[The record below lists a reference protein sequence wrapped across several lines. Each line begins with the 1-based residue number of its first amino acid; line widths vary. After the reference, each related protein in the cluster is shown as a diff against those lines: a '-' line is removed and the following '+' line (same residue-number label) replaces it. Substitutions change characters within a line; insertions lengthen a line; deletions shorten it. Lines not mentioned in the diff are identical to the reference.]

1 MSPASSTLTR
11 CFLIFLLS
19 VQGPLVLA
27 WDSVGHRLSAAV
39 ALEFVETETIDE
51 LLRILQA
58 HPRYQQDFLEQMP
71 DYVDQSSTIALA
83 QWLLG
88 QAAYWPDIARGL
100 PDSERQKYNRPS
112 WHYTDGAWVRDSSPF
127 QGNVY
132 VGIEPFTDIDGPGG
146 ESIRTEQ
153 QVNNVVTG
161 IDYNAAVLTDANA
174 PMAERAVALCWVLHL
189 IGDIHQPLHTGS
201 LFSATLFERGDR
213 GGNAIPIGESNL
225 HSRWDRALAEG
236 GVAAEL
242 PLLIERVSGF
252 SQPLIKG
259 VESDWTAWMNE
270 SRGNLRS
277 IVYTEAMR
285 QAIVTADSNGSKL
298 GSQTLDAAYVTQ
310 MQNVSR
316 QRLGLA
322 GLRLAIFFE
331 NELP

>member
-11 CFLIFLLS
+11 CFLIFLLGA
-19 VQGPLVLA
+19 QGPLVLA

-39 ALEFVETETIDE
+39 ALEFMETETIDE

-58 HPRYQQDFLEQMP
+58 QPRYQQDFLEQVP
-71 DYVDQSSTIALA
+71 DYVDQSNTMELAL
-83 QWLLG
+83 WLLG

-100 PDSERQKYNRPS
+100 PDSERQRYNRPS

-132 VGIEPFTDIDGPGG
+132 VGIEPFTDIDGPSG

-153 QVNNVVTG
+153 QVNNIVTG

-201 LFSATLFERGDR
+201 LFSATLFARGDR

-242 PLLIERVSGF
+242 PLLIERVSRF
-252 SQPLIKG
+252 SEPPIKG

-270 SRGNLRS
+270 SRGSLKS

-285 QAIVTADSNGSKL
+285 EAIVAADSSGSEL
-298 GSQTLDAAYVTQ
+298 GTHTLDAAYVTQ
-310 MQNVSR
+310 MQSISR

>member
-1 MSPASSTLTR
+1 MPLNRSILVR
-11 CFLIFLLS
+11 CLLLVLLS
-19 VQGPLVLA
+19 VQVPLVLA

-39 ALEFVETETIDE
+39 ALEFVEPQTAEKLI
-51 LLRILQA
+51 RILQA
-58 HPRYQQDFLEQMP
+58 HPRYQQDFLAQIP
-71 DYVDQSSTIALA
+71 DYVDQSDNTALA

-112 WHYTDGAWVRDSSPF
+112 WHYTDGAWVRDSAPF

-132 VGIEPFTDIDGPGG
+132 VGIGPFSDIEGISGDA
-146 ESIRTEQ
+146 IRSEQ

-161 IDYNAAVLTDANA
+161 IDYNAAVLTDADA
-174 PMAERAVALCWVLHL
+174 PPADRAIALCWVLHL

-201 LFSATLFERGDR
+201 LFSASLFARGDR

-252 SQPLIKG
+252 TRPQIQG

-270 SRGNLRS
+270 SRGSLKS

-285 QAIVTADSNGSKL
+285 EAIIAADGDGSEL
-298 GSQTLDAAYVTQ
+298 ESQTLDAAYVSQ
-310 MQNVSR
+310 MQSISR

>member
-1 MSPASSTLTR
+1 MSPTTSTLTR
-11 CFLIFLLS
+11 CFLLFLLS
-19 VQGPLVLA
+19 VQAPLALA

-39 ALEFVETETIDE
+39 ALEFVEPETAE
-51 LLRILQA
+51 KLLRILQA
-58 HPRYQQDFLEQMP
+58 HPRYQQDFLDQIP
-71 DYVDQSSTIALA
+71 DYVDQSDRTALA

-100 PDSERQKYNRPS
+100 PDSERQKYNRPG

-132 VGIEPFTDIDGPGG
+132 VEIDPFPNIDGPSG

-153 QVNNVVTG
+153 QVSNVVTG

-174 PMAERAVALCWVLHL
+174 PMTERAVALCWVLHL

-201 LFSATLFERGDR
+201 LFSATLFARGDR

-236 GVAAEL
+236 GVIAEL
-242 PLLIERVSGF
+242 PLLIEQVSGF
-252 SQPLIKG
+252 STPQIQG
-259 VESDWTAWMNE
+259 VDSDWTAWMNE
-270 SRGNLRS
+270 SRGSLKR
-277 IVYTEAMR
+277 IVYTEAML
-285 QAIVTADSNGSKL
+285 QAIVAADSNGSEL
-298 GSQTLDAAYVTQ
+298 GSQTLDAAYVSQ
-310 MQNVSR
+310 MQNISR
-316 QRLGLA
+316 QRLSLA